1 MVHDDKLP
9 QMLLRPAGKFFNQHD
24 WLSAAATFVISLAVY
39 TYTLAPTVTLEY
51 SGELVVAAD
60 YLGVP
65 HPPGYPLWTI
75 LAWIFHWIFHW
86 ARYLGQPN
94 PAWGVNFMS
103 GFFGAL
109 CTATIALLVSRS
121 GLTLLRTCRKQE
133 DEGQTSRMDA
143 IICWASG
150 VSAGL
155 LVAFCPFLWSQ
166 CVITEVYSLNA
177 FLHLLILALL
187 YVWMHRPKCGA
198 LLYGMALAFG
208 LAVTDCYPIALLMP
222 ALILVILATDPKL
235 FRDFACAGL
244 FVLAGIIF
252 YKTMAPEWGGS
263 EPPPWKPVTLA
274 VACVF
279 LVVPVFI
286 WLVTRQVFT
295 EWRRV
300 LLMTLYAALGL
311 SLFIYL
317 PIASDTNP
325 PLNWGYPRTMEGFR
339 HAFTRGQYAALNP
352 AVNPVEAAEQSLK
365 FFQEF
370 EKQFPIPL
378 RFLAL
383 LPVLFFHRIWRR
395 HWGWLA
401 GLILAFLFTGP
412 GLMIIVNLPHDLH
425 SLFIVRP
432 HFAPST
438 AIYGIWAGYGFL
450 LALAFLDRILRVK
463 AVVYAGI
470 AIALL
475 CPLSLIWRNEFNR
488 EMTAE
493 NSAVNMRGHDF
504 GWQFGNYLLRGV
516 NAIREEIQQ
525 QQQALPFG
533 DAFNSVKPIL
543 NQLDPA
549 GTNLPPNPNFPPEMT
564 TNAVFFGGTDPGRFV
579 PTYMIYSGRVRED
592 VYLIT
597 QNALADNTYMNVMRD
612 LYGDRIW
619 MPSAFESNEAFRKYI
634 DDVRAGRLPQSA
646 AITFDKNGRVSVQGV
661 QGVMEINGI
670 ICKMIF
676 EANKSKH
683 DFYVEESYVIAWMY
697 PYLSPHG
704 LIMKINKEPL
714 PQLTP
719 AMIKDDMDFWNW
731 YGNRLMNNPHF
742 LSDVVARKSFSKL
755 RCAIAG
761 LYAYRRLFNEA
772 EAAFRQA
779 VNLFPTSPE
788 ANFRLADLY
797 LQNGRFQD
805 AIQVMEK
812 NFALDR
818 KNDRIEGFIKQ
829 IKEVEKTNARI
840 QELQNSLSKGGSLEM
855 IFELMTLYKQTGREP
870 QFDGLARQVLGNT
883 NLPPQACQKVAELA
897 LVGQPHFQLAA
908 DAYLNYLKREPA
920 DPRAWVELAFAQLAM
935 GQADPSLQSLIRA
948 VSLGGEA
955 VKEALRNDKRFD
967 PIRNAPPF
975 QRLVTPEQLPM
986 IPGLGGIIP

>member
-1 MVHDDKLP
+1 V
-9 QMLLRPAGKFFNQHD
+9 
-24 WLSAAATFVISLAVY
+24 
-39 TYTLAPTVTLEY
+39 
-51 SGELVVAAD
+51 
-60 YLGVP
+60 
-65 HPPGYPLWTI
+65 
-75 LAWIFHWIFHW
+75 
-86 ARYLGQPN
+86 RYLGQPN

-109 CTATIALLVSRS
+109 TTATIALLVSRS
-121 GLTLLRTCRKQE
+121 GLTLLRSFRQQE

-150 VSAGL
+150 ISAGL
-155 LVAFCPFLWSQ
+155 LIAFCPFLWSQ
-166 CVITEVYSLNA
+166 CTIAEVYSLNA

-187 YVWMHRPKCGA
+187 YVWMHRPKRDA

-208 LAVTDCYPIALLMP
+208 LAFTNCQPIALIIF
-222 ALILVILATDPKL
+222 ALLPVFFVTNRKL
-235 FRDFACAGL
+235 FFDCLWVGL
-244 FVLAGIIF
+244 LALAGIL
-252 YKTMAPEWGGS
+252 YCKTMEPEWGGGD
-263 EPPPWKPVTLA
+263 PHPNKVLHLTL
-274 VACVF
+274 
-279 LVVPVFI
+279 VFI
-286 WLVTRQVFT
+286 LALAIGGIWIGTWIYERRFFP

-300 LLMTLYAALGL
+300 LLMTLYVALGL
-311 SLFIYL
+311 SLFIYM
-317 PIASDTNP
+317 PISSDTNP
-325 PLNWGYPRTMEGFR
+325 PLNWGYPRTMEGFK
-339 HAFTRGQYAALNP
+339 HAVTRGQYQKLTPGLLMPPNTQNP
-352 AVNPVEAAEQSLK
+352 LVDNQIVE
-365 FFQEF
+365 FFSEL
-370 EKQFPIPL
+370 EEQFPFPL
-378 RFLAL
+378 PLLALVPIFFLA
-383 LPVLFFHRIWRR
+383 IWRKN
-395 HWGWLA
+395 WSWLV
-401 GLILAFLFTGP
+401 GLILAFLITGP
-412 GLMIIVNLPHDLH
+412 GMMIILNPAHDLQ
-425 SLFIVRP
+425 SLFIAQVQ
-432 HFAPST
+432 FVQST
-438 AIYGIWAGYGFL
+438 AIYGIWIGYGFL
-450 LALAFLDRILRVK
+450 LGLGLLDRILRLK
-463 AVVYAGI
+463 ALVYLGI

-475 CPLSLIWRNEFNR
+475 CPLALIWQNEYDQAMVEKNG
-488 EMTAE
+488 TA
-493 NSAVNMRGHDF
+493 NLHGHDF
-504 GWQFGNYLLRGV
+504 GWQFGNYQLRGI

-646 AITFDKNGRVSVQGV
+646 AITSDKNGRVSVQGV